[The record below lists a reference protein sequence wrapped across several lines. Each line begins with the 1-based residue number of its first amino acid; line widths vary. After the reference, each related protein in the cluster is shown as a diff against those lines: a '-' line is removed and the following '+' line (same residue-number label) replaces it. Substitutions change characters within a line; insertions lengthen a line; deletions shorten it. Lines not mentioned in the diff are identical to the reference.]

1 MKTKKYIFAIIIL
14 VIIGICA
21 GIYAYNM
28 TKTSEEEM
36 QKDTQESYM
45 PTQSNIDPVAQKID
59 SIKSKEKVTKED
71 IDYVL
76 SNTNDDRDFAWC
88 TFMEIEMLYDSLEL
102 MRIKV
107 GEDNQQ
113 IAQILDNDWKLFNEY
128 QKSAYE
134 AYIQVCEID
143 GIGSAVGRS
152 LCSSDMSLRCCKQYE
167 TASRSVLACLC
178 GEKTSDVKH
187 KQISSK
193 MLEDAYSL
201 LIEVQEEEQKKNII
215 KEEQAKWNKWIDY
228 RNSKTN
234 SLPDDA
240 RKNFK
245 NGTNNVMRS
254 KLIQLKNQY
263 EDIGIVGN
271 DIINCY
277 LPDDCTDDELIEYP
291 GMKYVWDIYFQLPD
305 DAEWNNWKSYRIY
318 VGN

>member
-1 MKTKKYIFAIIIL
+1 MKTKKYIFTIIIW
-14 VIIGICA
+14 VIIGICV
-21 GIYAYNM
+21 GIYVYNM
-28 TKTSEEEM
+28 TKTSEEEI
-36 QKDTQESYM
+36 QEDTQESYM
-45 PTQSNIDPVAQKID
+45 PTKSNIDPVAQKID

-76 SNTNDDRDFAWC
+76 SNTDNDRDYAWC

-134 AYIQVCEID
+134 AYMLVCEID
-143 GIGSAVGRS
+143 GIGSGVGRS

-167 TASRSVLACLC
+167 TASRSVLASLC
-178 GEKTSDVKH
+178 GEKTSEVKH
-187 KQISSK
+187 NQILPK
-193 MLEDAYSL
+193 KIEDAYSL
-201 LIEVQEEEQKKNII
+201 LIEIQEEEQKKNII
-215 KEEQAKWNKWIDY
+215 KEEQIKWNKWIDY
-228 RNSKTN
+228 RNSIVN
-234 SLPDDA
+234 SSPDEA

-271 DIINCY
+271 DIMNCY
-277 LPDDCTDDELIEYP
+277 LPDDCTDDEIIEYP
-291 GMKYVWDIYFQLPD
+291 GMKYVWGIYLQLSD

-318 VGN
+318 AGK